1 MGRKERHRYV
11 HQPRRQSWDRAW
23 LTWERRG
30 QWGQWGWRA
39 MGIWQILAGVEP
51 SGRCRWDPQDSEG
64 WTWGGLRGTQ
74 GPHVFSDPGLMAL
87 RERGR
92 GSRRQLL
99 WARISV
105 WRAGLDLRRPRGSAA
120 MGCPHAAED
129 SCGLCTSGPGS
140 LPEGA
145 GLPSRA
151 APESVW
157 TGLALLRAD
166 HLARQS
172 AAREA
177 R

>member
-1 MGRKERHRYV
+1 MGREERHHYV

-30 QWGQWGWRA
+30 QWGQWGQWGWRA
-39 MGIWQILAGVEP
+39 MRMAEP

-64 WTWGGLRGTQ
+64 WTWAQ
-74 GPHVFSDPGLMAL
+74 GDSRTHVFSDLGLMAL

-92 GSRRQLL
+92 GSWRQL

-157 TGLALLRAD
+157 TGLALLRVD
-166 HLARQS
+166 RLARWS

-177 R
+177 W